1 MMGRTQRG
9 AGTWWPPAGRHPRP
23 TEDGSHGVRLA
34 RYCLDVG
41 LPVTQGCEQP
51 FSLRLCPWFQ
61 RHGATIPSLLDQAE
75 GVLLAGLMVIIL
87 AGGEGALTI
96 GAKTTRSE

>member
-1 MMGRTQRG
+1 
-9 AGTWWPPAGRHPRP
+9 
-23 TEDGSHGVRLA
+23 VRLA
-34 RYCLDVG
+34 RYCLDAG

-61 RHGATIPSLLDQAE
+61 RHGATIPSLLDQAQ

-87 AGGEGALTI
+87 AGGEAH
-96 GAKTTRSE
+96 